1 LLDLPSDRRLFEMF
15 PGENED
21 HRVHAYDK
29 ARNEFSNNRSN
40 KRFGKKRQAMN
51 GSGAG
56 SIINGGGAGLFL
68 PRSLIER
75 ATRSSA
81 TNVPQQRPDAAT
93 LSPSDMALATK
104 MEAYMRILLAAVN
117 DPSSFDDKCC
127 KNSDQRRGYIKA
139 SLEQFSDQL
148 YIYYVECGDSEPG
161 YFEGEP
167 PEMEMSIDALMR
179 KFAE

>member
-1 LLDLPSDRRLFEMF
+1 MF

-56 SIINGGGAGLFL
+56 SIINGGGAGDNRQSRK
-68 PRSLIER
+68 RSLIER

-148 YIYYVECGDSEPG
+148 YIYYVECGESEPG

-167 PEMEMSIDALMR
+167 PEMEISIDALMR

>member
-40 KRFGKKRQAMN
+40 KRFGKKRQA
-51 GSGAG
+51 
-56 SIINGGGAGLFL
+56 IINGGGAGDNRQSRK
-68 PRSLIER
+68 RSLIER

-148 YIYYVECGDSEPG
+148 YIYYVECGESEPG

-167 PEMEMSIDALMR
+167 PEMEISIDALMR